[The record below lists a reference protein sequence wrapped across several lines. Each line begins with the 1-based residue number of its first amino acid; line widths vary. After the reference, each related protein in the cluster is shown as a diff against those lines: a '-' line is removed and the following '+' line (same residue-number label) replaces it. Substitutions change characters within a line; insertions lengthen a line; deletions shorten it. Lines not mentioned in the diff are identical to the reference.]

1 VILRDGPKGLEVLL
15 TLRPRSMRFMG
26 GAAVFPGG
34 ALSQGDSD
42 YRWEAATNMTR
53 AEAVRA
59 LGDGDPVT
67 ALATFVCA
75 LREAFE
81 EVGFCIGSGPID
93 RVSRVSG
100 AKDSAWLEHLLELG
114 VVLDASALIPAGRW
128 VTPMSSPVRFD
139 ARFFVTAAPPG
150 WIPNPDRAEVQEA
163 HWTTPA
169 AAIADLGAG
178 RLSMAPPTILILQRL
193 EACSDVA
200 DALASLRTDEI
211 EPGAD
216 ALSVQVHPM
225 VRLLLAPNPGPM
237 TGPGTNTY
245 VVDTEDACVI
255 DPAVSDADFM
265 DAVIGSAASIATI
278 VVTHRHADHTGGV
291 RRLADLTGASV
302 RAVGEA
308 DAGGAAVVPLADRE
322 IVTTARVQ
330 LECIFTPGHASDHV
344 CLMMGDILFSGDT
357 ILGEGTAV
365 IAPPDGSLADYLASL
380 TRLRNLDITRIFP
393 GHWRTVIAARELI
406 DYYLAHRAERHSAI
420 LSSLTGRD
428 LSIDEIVA
436 RVYTDTPSELHPIA
450 KWSVMAHLEMAM
462 YEGQV
467 LREGQRWRR
476 MDRG

>member
-1 VILRDGPKGLEVLL
+1 
-15 TLRPRSMRFMG
+15 
-26 GAAVFPGG
+26 
-34 ALSQGDSD
+34 
-42 YRWEAATNMTR
+42 
-53 AEAVRA
+53 
-59 LGDGDPVT
+59 
-67 ALATFVCA
+67 
-75 LREAFE
+75 
-81 EVGFCIGSGPID
+81 
-93 RVSRVSG
+93 
-100 AKDSAWLEHLLELG
+100 
-114 VVLDASALIPAGRW
+114 
-128 VTPMSSPVRFD
+128 MS
-139 ARFFVTAAPPG
+139 
-150 WIPNPDRAEVQEA
+150 
-163 HWTTPA
+163 
-169 AAIADLGAG
+169 
-178 RLSMAPPTILILQRL
+178 
-193 EACSDVA
+193 
-200 DALASLRTDEI
+200 
-211 EPGAD
+211 
-216 ALSVQVHPM
+216 
-225 VRLLLAPNPGPM
+225 
-237 TGPGTNTY
+237 GPGTNTY

-265 DAVIGSAASIATI
+265 DAVIGAAASIATI

-406 DYYLAHRAERHSAI
+406 DYYLAHRVERHSAI

-467 LREGQRWRR
+467 VRVGQRWRR